1 MAKYIRAV
9 EAAEKVEGTF
19 KIPMADLVDIFAE
32 IPAAGLI
39 EAQAKEIDAL
49 RNELCLKCGNYTRPM
64 REPVADVVG
73 GGKKMDALE
82 FLKERKR
89 MCRSFCGSCRGC
101 PCEKVRCALN
111 SLTSDD
117 DYKRIVAAVEEWS
130 AAHQLKTR
138 QSVFL
143 EQFPNAPI
151 YTNTHN
157 VALDPCL
164 VDTTLRGHCPT
175 GRGCD
180 ICRRE
185 FWMQEVE

>member
-1 MAKYIRAV
+1 MMDAVKFIKAIKQMLSAGAGDSTVQKYISAYKKNDCEGMV
-9 EAAEKVEGTF
+9 KAAEQW
-19 KIPMADLVDIFAE
+19 AAE
-32 IPAAGLI
+32 H
-39 EAQAKEIDAL
+39 
-49 RNELCLKCGNYTRPM
+49 
-64 REPVADVVG
+64 PV
-73 GGKKMDALE
+73 
-82 FLKERKR
+82 
-89 MCRSFCGSCRGC
+89 
-101 PCEKVRCALN
+101 
-111 SLTSDD
+111 
-117 DYKRIVAAVEEWS
+117 
-130 AAHQLKTR
+130 KTR

-185 FWMQEVE
+185 FWMQEVEE

>member
-1 MAKYIRAV
+1 MDAVKFIKAIKQMLSAGANNSTVQKYISAYKKNDCEGMV
-9 EAAEKVEGTF
+9 KAAEQW
-19 KIPMADLVDIFAE
+19 AAE
-32 IPAAGLI
+32 HPI
-39 EAQAKEIDAL
+39 
-49 RNELCLKCGNYTRPM
+49 
-64 REPVADVVG
+64 
-73 GGKKMDALE
+73 
-82 FLKERKR
+82 
-89 MCRSFCGSCRGC
+89 
-101 PCEKVRCALN
+101 
-111 SLTSDD
+111 
-117 DYKRIVAAVEEWS
+117 
-130 AAHQLKTR
+130 KTR

-185 FWMQEVE
+185 FWLAEVEE

>member
-1 MAKYIRAV
+1 MDAVECMKAVTRMLKSGTIDCAIQKYISAQKKNDYEGMV
-9 EAAEKVEGTF
+9 EAAEQW
-19 KIPMADLVDIFAE
+19 A
-32 IPAAGLI
+32 
-39 EAQAKEIDAL
+39 
-49 RNELCLKCGNYTRPM
+49 
-64 REPVADVVG
+64 
-73 GGKKMDALE
+73 
-82 FLKERKR
+82 
-89 MCRSFCGSCRGC
+89 
-101 PCEKVRCALN
+101 
-111 SLTSDD
+111 
-117 DYKRIVAAVEEWS
+117 
-130 AAHQLKTR
+130 AAHPAKNR

-185 FWMQEVE
+185 FWLAEVEE